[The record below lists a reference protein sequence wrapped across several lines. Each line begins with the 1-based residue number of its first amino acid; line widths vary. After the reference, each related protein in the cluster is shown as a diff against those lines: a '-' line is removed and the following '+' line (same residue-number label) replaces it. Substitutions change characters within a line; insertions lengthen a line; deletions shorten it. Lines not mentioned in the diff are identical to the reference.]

1 MPPLPQ
7 PFRRK
12 TERAVYEVEINENK
26 FVALSLRDRTAA
38 FAINVND
45 TIAFPATERQGY
57 LDAELTV
64 DSKRFQN

>member
-12 TERAVYEVEINENK
+12 TERAVYKVEINENE
-26 FVALSLRDRTAA
+26 FVVLSLHDRTAA

-45 TIAFPATERQGY
+45 TFAFPAAERQGY
-57 LDAELTV
+57 MGAELTV